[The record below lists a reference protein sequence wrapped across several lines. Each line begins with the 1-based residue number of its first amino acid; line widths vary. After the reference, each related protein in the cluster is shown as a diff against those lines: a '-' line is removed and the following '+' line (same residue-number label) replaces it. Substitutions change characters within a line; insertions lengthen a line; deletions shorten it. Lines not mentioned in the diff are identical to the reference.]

1 MITLDDW
8 RTMYDSAQAAAPFA
22 TTPYFV
28 SFILLGTMIMLNLFI
43 GIVMNSMA
51 EMHTELDDLKKAA
64 RSTAEKGNVLSDV
77 TALDQQL
84 AVLRSQL
91 DALRAKLSRTA

>member
-1 MITLDDW
+1 
-8 RTMYDSAQAAAPFA
+8 MYDSAQIAAPFA
-22 TTPYFV
+22 TAPYFV

-51 EMHTELDDLKKAA
+51 EMHTELDDLKERA
-64 RSTAEKGNVLSDV
+64 RSTAEKGSVLGDV